1 MFGDDHP
8 STPFTTSR
16 PGGTVAAVVVQNTS
30 EPMPLPVDRTIVDVF
45 HRQVRERGPYPA
57 LRRRIEE
64 RWESLDWMTYGKAVC
79 EVTAALAALG
89 IEPGDRV
96 GILAQNRVEWHV
108 ADVGTIGAG
117 AVTVPVYPTNA
128 ASQVAYVLGHSGARV
143 CFVDDEEQLAK
154 IVEHRAELDSLEHVV
169 LFTSDRVRLDDP
181 FLVTFDDLLDIG
193 RARLCAEPDLPA
205 KRAAAIRGTDVA
217 TIVYTSGTTGPP
229 KGAMLSHDNV
239 MATVDA
245 ILCVITIGPEDRFV
259 SYLPLSHVAERI
271 VSHFGQIVAG
281 GETWFARG
289 FATLPEDLVACRPTI
304 FFAVPRVWEKLRD
317 AIVGRVREERGI
329 ARLLADRYFA
339 VAPGFV
345 DEQQHGSPQPIAQKA
360 AYLVLDRIVGWK
372 IRHAVGLDRA
382 HLLVSAAAPI
392 HPDLLRWLH
401 GIGLPVAEVYGQTED
416 CGPTTMNPPGAIRI
430 GTVGPPIPG
439 VEVRIADDGEI
450 LVKGPNVCR
459 GYFANERGTRE
470 LIDPEGWM
478 HSGDVGHFDDHGYL
492 VITDRKKDLIITAH
506 GKNIAPQEIETR
518 LTYEPLLSQ
527 AVVIGDRRPY
537 LVALLTL
544 DADAMAAW
552 CAKRGKPCELEAL
565 ASDPDVHHEVA
576 RIIERV
582 NSQFSHVE
590 SIRKW
595 RILPR
600 DFTIAAGEITPTLK
614 VKRPVI
620 EERYADVITGLYAET
635 GVTADGVGR

>member
-1 MFGDDHP
+1 M
-8 STPFTTSR
+8 
-16 PGGTVAAVVVQNTS
+16 AAVVESDRSGLTPPS
-30 EPMPLPVDRTIVDVF
+30 IDRTIIDVF
-45 HRQVRERGPYPA
+45 RRRVRERGPAPA
-57 LRRRIEE
+57 LRRRVED
-64 RWESLDWMTYGKAVC
+64 RWEPLDWTTYGEMAAA
-79 EVTAALAALG
+79 VTAALAASG

-96 GILAQNRVEWHV
+96 GILSQNRVEWHV
-108 ADVGTIGAG
+108 ADIGSIAAG
-117 AVTVPVYPTNA
+117 AVTVPVYPTSA

-143 CFVDDEEQLAK
+143 CFVENEEQLAK
-154 IVEHRAELDSLEHVV
+154 IVEHRGELRSLERVV
-169 LFTSDRVRLDDP
+169 LFTSNGIRLNDP

-193 RARLCAEPDLPA
+193 RERLRHEPDLPS
-205 KRAAAIRGTDVA
+205 KRAAALIDTDLA

-229 KGAMLSHDNV
+229 KGAMLSHQNL
-239 MATVDA
+239 MATIQA
-245 ILCVITIGPEDRFV
+245 ILRIITIGPEDRFI
-259 SYLPLSHVAERI
+259 SYLPLSHIAERI

-304 FFAVPRVWEKLRD
+304 FFAVPRVWEKFHD
-317 AIVGRVREERGI
+317 AIVNHVAEQRRAG
-329 ARLLADRYFA
+329 RLLAERYFA
-339 VAPGFV
+339 LAPGFV
-345 DEQQHGSPQPIAQKA
+345 EDQQHGAPQPLALKA
-360 AYLVLDRIVGWK
+360 AYLALDRIVGSK
-372 IRHAVGLDRA
+372 IRHGAGLDRA
-382 HLLVSAAAPI
+382 RLLVSAAAPI

-416 CGPTTMNPPGAIRI
+416 CGPTTMNPPEATRI

-478 HSGDVGHFDDHGYL
+478 HSGDVGRFDDHGYL
-492 VITDRKKDLIITAH
+492 LITDRKKDLIITAH
-506 GKNIAPQEIETR
+506 GKNIEPQEIETR

-552 CAKRGKPCELEAL
+552 CAERGKPCELEAL
-565 ASDPDVHHEVA
+565 ASDPDVHDEVTN
-576 RIIERV
+576 IFERV
-582 NSQFSHVE
+582 NSQLSHVE

-600 DFTIAAGEITPTLK
+600 DFTVAAGEITPTLK

-620 EERYADVITGLYAET
+620 EERYADVITGLYADT